1 MMQHNNTANTH
12 RSLCALAIVFTST
25 KGGRGCSLIRV
36 CSLIRSNTVIMLD
49 FSRAKS
55 NLARE
60 LHFDRVNPDHTSKIR
75 LVMESR
81 VWLTAVN
88 GLGISPPGLKP
99 RGNAGRAGSNGIDI
113 EVSRHHTVSVSNF
126 QNIEASTENRMVN
139 F

>member
-25 KGGRGCSLIRV
+25 KRGGGV
-36 CSLIRSNTVIMLD
+36 CSLIRSNTVIMLY

-55 NLARE
+55 NLVRE
-60 LHFDRVNPDHTSKIR
+60 LHFNRVNPDHTSKIR
-75 LVMESR
+75 LAMESR
-81 VWLTAVN
+81 VRLTGVN

-126 QNIEASTENRMVN
+126 QNIEASTDNRMVH